1 PQAAARTATTAAAA
15 VEEVCTSKTEPVSF
29 TTPGTPPPP
38 PTEDVRQLTVGKD
51 SFVIK
56 TAKTEPTACSGAP
69 CTVTDDTVMR
79 IGGTGSDKTAA
90 VLGLKLDEL
99 PGGAGVSEGI
109 LKLGTPT
116 CDGGA
121 CPEDTVISVVP
132 LKSAVTS
139 ETKGSDLAADVESD
153 VTPHALPIN
162 APQADIA
169 GFEDQ
174 WLLLTSNKDM
184 VIRFGD
190 ATAAEQPSL
199 ALRYLPAGPPS
210 NVLNLTAQSGD
221 ASATASWG
229 MPASNGGVALLD
241 GYDVEVSD
249 SSGSVIWTLE
259 VETPYVVITGLSNG
273 QTYTIRVRSKTVF
286 GASGWESTSVAPEAV
301 PPPPAAGETCVL
313 EPIGRAAKAA
323 ASTTSGA
330 QEYINRVK
338 QDRKSVV

>member
-1 PQAAARTATTAAAA
+1 PPQGYFLIDDEAVETVDAPSKLSTNTWTHLAGTYNGSTARLCRNGPLGNQEAITGRISTDRGKLHIGGNTAYGDYFKGIIDDVRIYNRAQTAAEITTDMNTPLGGTTTQAAAPQAAARTATTAAAA

-121 CPEDTVISVVP
+121 CPE
-132 LKSAVTS
+132 
-139 ETKGSDLAADVESD
+139 
-153 VTPHALPIN
+153 
-162 APQADIA
+162 
-169 GFEDQ
+169 
-174 WLLLTSNKDM
+174 
-184 VIRFGD
+184 
-190 ATAAEQPSL
+190 
-199 ALRYLPAGPPS
+199 
-210 NVLNLTAQSGD
+210 
-221 ASATASWG
+221 
-229 MPASNGGVALLD
+229 
-241 GYDVEVSD
+241 
-249 SSGSVIWTLE
+249 
-259 VETPYVVITGLSNG
+259 
-273 QTYTIRVRSKTVF
+273 
-286 GASGWESTSVAPEAV
+286 
-301 PPPPAAGETCVL
+301 
-313 EPIGRAAKAA
+313 
-323 ASTTSGA
+323 
-330 QEYINRVK
+330 
-338 QDRKSVV
+338 